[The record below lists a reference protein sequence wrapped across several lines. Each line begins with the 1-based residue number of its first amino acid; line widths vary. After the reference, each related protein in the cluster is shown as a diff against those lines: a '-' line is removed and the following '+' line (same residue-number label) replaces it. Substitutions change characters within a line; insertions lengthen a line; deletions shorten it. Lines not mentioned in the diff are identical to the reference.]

1 MIVIAI
7 FWGLLIDCNLNW
19 KAHIHMVSTKISRV
33 IGLLR
38 KQIYISIIHSTYHL
52 QFSYFASHQLFI
64 AGMGNEMSENRAAAK
79 ESS

>member
-1 MIVIAI
+1 MN
-7 FWGLLIDCNLNW
+7 F
-19 KAHIHMVSTKISRV
+19 KISCR
-33 IGLLR
+33 INNMIPLENFLPNTHYLY
-38 KQIYISIIHSTYHL
+38 KDIESNWTAKETKIYISIIHSTYHI